1 MHNLSVQ
8 MNKQIVIQNWN
19 AELLHKTELI
29 LGEGAHWYAEWKK
42 FLYVDIEGK
51 KVGCI
56 DPVTKNIEE
65 RAVGE
70 RVGTVVPAT
79 NGKLIIALENSIEAL
94 DFETGI
100 RQEITKVE
108 LDKPGNRCNDGK
120 CDAAGRLWIG
130 TMSIQ
135 EELHQG
141 ALYCLGNSLQRKLD
155 RTSISNGIC
164 WSADN
169 SVMYYI
175 DTLDYNIKAYDFDV
189 LTGNISNERIAVSVK
204 EPGYA
209 PDGMTIDEEGM
220 LWIAMWGGA
229 CVNRYDP
236 LSGNLIGKVEVP
248 ALNVTACAFGGADMK
263 QLFITTA
270 RKGLNEEQLQQYP
283 LSGSLF
289 YLNTEIKGA
298 QMNRFVV

>member
-1 MHNLSVQ
+1 
-8 MNKQIVIQNWN
+8 MNKPIVVQNWN
-19 AELLHKTELI
+19 AELLYKTELI

-51 KVGCI
+51 KVGRI
-56 DPVTKNIEE
+56 DPVTKNMEE

-100 RQEITKVE
+100 RQELAKIET
-108 LDKPGNRCNDGK
+108 DKPGNRSNDGK

-141 ALYCLGNSLQRKLD
+141 ALYCLDNSLQRKLD
-155 RTSISNGIC
+155 RISISNGIC

-175 DTLDYNIKAYDFDV
+175 DTLDYNIKAYDFEAG
-189 LTGNISNERIAVSVK
+189 TGNISNERIVVSVK
-204 EPGYA
+204 ETGYG

-220 LWIAMWGGA
+220 LWVAMWGGA
-229 CVNRYDP
+229 CVNRYNP
-236 LSGNLIGKVEVP
+236 FNGNLIGKVEVP
-248 ALNVTACAFGGADMK
+248 ALNVTACAFGGVDMK

-289 YLNTEIKGA
+289 YLNTEIKGV
-298 QMNRFVV
+298 QMNKFIV

>member
-1 MHNLSVQ
+1 
-8 MNKQIVIQNWN
+8 MNKPIVVQNWN
-19 AELLHKTELI
+19 AELLYKTELI

-56 DPVTKNIEE
+56 DPVTKIMEE

-79 NGKLIIALENSIEAL
+79 NGHLIIALENSIEAL

-100 RQEITKVE
+100 RQEMVKIET
-108 LDKPGNRCNDGK
+108 DKPGNRSNDGK

-130 TMSIQ
+130 TMDMK
-135 EELHQG
+135 EELHKG
-141 ALYCLGNSLQRKLD
+141 ALYCFDSTLQKKLD
-155 RTSISNGIC
+155 RISISNGIC

-175 DTLDYNIKAYDFDV
+175 DTLDYNIKAYDFEV
-189 LTGNISNERIAVSVK
+189 GTGNISNERIVVSVK
-204 EPGYA
+204 EPGYG

-220 LWIAMWGGA
+220 LWVAMWGGA

-236 LSGNLIGKVEVP
+236 LSGSLIGKVDVP

-270 RKGLNEEQLQQYP
+270 RKGLNEEQLQKYP

-298 QMNRFVV
+298 QMNKFIVQD

>member
-1 MHNLSVQ
+1 

-19 AELLHKTELI
+19 AELLYKTELI

-51 KVGCI
+51 KVGRI
-56 DPVTKNIEE
+56 DPVTKIIEE

-70 RVGTVVPAT
+70 RVGTVVPT
-79 NGKLIIALENSIEAL
+79 THGKLIIALENSIEAL

-100 RQEITKVE
+100 KEEIVKIEV
-108 LDKPGNRCNDGK
+108 DKPGNRCNDGK

-130 TMSIQ
+130 TMDMK
-135 EELHQG
+135 EELHKG
-141 ALYCLGNSLQRKLD
+141 ALYCLDNSLQRKLD
-155 RTSISNGIC
+155 RISISNGIC

-169 SVMYYI
+169 TVMYYI
-175 DTLDYNIKAYDFDV
+175 DTLDYNIKAYDFEV

-204 EPGYA
+204 EPGYG

-220 LWIAMWGGA
+220 LWVAMWGGA

-236 LSGNLIGKVEVP
+236 LSGSLIGKVEVP
-248 ALNVTACAFGGADMK
+248 ALNVTACAFGGAGMK

-270 RKGLNEEQLQQYP
+270 RKGLNEEQLQKYP

>member
-1 MHNLSVQ
+1 
-8 MNKQIVIQNWN
+8 MNKPIVVQNWN
-19 AELLHKTELI
+19 AELLYKTELI
-29 LGEGAHWYAEWKK
+29 LGEGAHWHADWKK

-51 KVGCI
+51 KVGRI
-56 DPVTKNIEE
+56 DPVTKNMEE

-79 NGKLIIALENSIEAL
+79 NGQLIIALENSIEAL

-100 RQEITKVE
+100 RQELTKIE
-108 LDKPGNRCNDGK
+108 TDKPGNRSNDGK

-135 EELHQG
+135 EELHHG
-141 ALYCLGNSLQRKLD
+141 ALYCLDNSLHRKLE
-155 RTSISNGIC
+155 RISISNGIC

-169 SVMYYI
+169 LVMYYI
-175 DTLDYNIKAYDFDV
+175 DTLDYNIKAYDFEV
-189 LTGNISNERIAVSVK
+189 GTGSISNERIVVSVK
-204 EPGYA
+204 EPGYG

-220 LWIAMWGGA
+220 LWVAMWGGA
-229 CVNRYDP
+229 CVNRYNP
-236 LSGNLIGKVEVP
+236 FNGTLIGKVEVP

-270 RKGLNEEQLQQYP
+270 RKGLNEEQLQKYP

-298 QMNRFVV
+298 QMNKFIVQD

>member
-1 MHNLSVQ
+1 

-19 AELLHKTELI
+19 AELLYKTELI
-29 LGEGAHWYAEWKK
+29 LGEGAHWDAECEK

-51 KVGCI
+51 KVGRI
-56 DPVTKNIEE
+56 DPVTKIIEE

-100 RQEITKVE
+100 RQEIGKIET
-108 LDKPGNRCNDGK
+108 DKPGNRCNDGK

-141 ALYCLGNSLQRKLD
+141 ALYCLDNSLQRKLD
-155 RTSISNGIC
+155 RISISNGIC

-175 DTLDYNIKAYDFDV
+175 DTLDYNIKAFDFEV
-189 LTGNISNERIAVSVK
+189 LTGNIFNERIAVSVK

-220 LWIAMWGGA
+220 LWVAIWGGA

-236 LSGNLIGKVEVP
+236 LSGSLIGKVKVP

-270 RKGLNEEQLQQYP
+270 RKGLNEEQLQKYP

-298 QMNRFVV
+298 QMNRFIV